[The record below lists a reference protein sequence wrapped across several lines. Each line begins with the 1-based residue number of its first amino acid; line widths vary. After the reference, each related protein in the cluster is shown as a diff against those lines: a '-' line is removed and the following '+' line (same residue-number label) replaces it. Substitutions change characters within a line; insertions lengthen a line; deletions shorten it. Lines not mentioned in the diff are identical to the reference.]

1 LKEEKLF
8 PISANKSLCV
18 RCEKCM
24 YSCPPKAIFFKDSM
38 RYVNYEKCEGCL
50 RCIEA
55 CEHGAIE
62 VISIKEGQLKG
73 FYIDKDKCVLCL
85 SCLEPNFCFQDL
97 FSLVK
102 GDNGQEHIV
111 FKNKSL
117 SECQKCFKC
126 FKSCPNNAILPQID

>member
-1 LKEEKLF
+1 
-8 PISANKSLCV
+8 
-18 RCEKCM
+18 M
-24 YSCPPKAIFFKDSM
+24 YSCPPKAIFFKDSI

-62 VISIKEGQLKG
+62 VISIQEGKLKG

-97 FSLVK
+97 FRLAK
-102 GDNGQEHIV
+102 GDNGQEYIV
-111 FKNKSL
+111 FNNKSL
-117 SECQKCFKC
+117 TLCQKCLKC
-126 FKSCPNNAILPQID
+126 FKSCPSNAILPQIE